1 MLCPCSTMEDFHHT
15 VRNLDSKES
24 VSSILHEWEYA
35 RSQANYYLSVMRKI
49 GISPEGKKIL
59 EVGSGYGFFLIYGI
73 KVLGWELYGVE
84 PGKGEYSG
92 RFETARQMLSENY
105 IDPERVINSA
115 GESIKFD
122 SNSFDVVIS
131 NSVLEHVVD
140 PQKVIQEAYRVLTPG
155 GLLIFNMANYRWIY
169 EGHYEMFWF
178 PFIVSKP
185 VAKKYV
191 RLRGQDPNYI
201 DHLNLLVPWKIKKMV
216 KNISGAKICLPLEYL
231 STESM
236 LERVKAR
243 IGRIEKT
250 QEEKDGSTYIS
261 KLLYA
266 IASTE
271 SFKWLMGLLA
281 GLAGVHY
288 EIHLVIMKE
297 K

>member
-1 MLCPCSTMEDFHHT
+1 MLS
-15 VRNLDSKES
+15 SKAVAREQDPKKAS
-24 VSSILHEWEYA
+24 LSILHEWEYA
-35 RSQANYYLSVMRKI
+35 CSQANFYTAVLRKT

-59 EVGSGYGFFLIYGI
+59 EVGSGCGLFLVYGT
-73 KVLGWELYGVE
+73 KVLGWNLYGIE
-84 PGKGEYSG
+84 PGRDEYSG
-92 RFETARQMLSENY
+92 RFETARQMLSEND

-140 PQKVIQEAYRVLTPG
+140 PQKVIREAYRVLTPG
-155 GLLIFNMANYRWIY
+155 GLLIFNMANYRWFY
-169 EGHYEMFWF
+169 EGHYEVFWF

-185 VAKKYV
+185 VAKKYM
-191 RLRGQDPNYI
+191 RLRGRDPNYI
-201 DHLNLLVPWKIKKMV
+201 DHLNLLAPWKIKKMA

-250 QEEKDGSTYIS
+250 QEEKDGSTYIL
-261 KLLYA
+261 KLLYT
-266 IASTE
+266 IASIE

-297 K
+297 R